1 MAMVSFVNPLE
12 EITSTKTLD
21 PCVLIIFGATGDL
34 TARKLMP
41 ALYNL
46 SRIGQLP
53 SHFACVGFAR
63 RPKNDDQFRSEM
75 FNATSQ
81 HSRVLPVD
89 MKLWKNFSEQIFY
102 HQANFDDDASYE
114 KLKTLLQ
121 DLDTRFGT
129 RGNRIFYLSVPP
141 SYFPAISKKLAQ
153 HGLIY
158 DPEKVPDR
166 FSRVIV
172 EKPFGHDLVSAHELQ
187 NQFSA
192 YFREDQIFRIDH
204 YLGKETVQNLLVLR
218 FANPIFESMWNNK
231 YIDHVQITVAED
243 GGIGNRGKFYEE
255 AGCLRDIIQ
264 NHLMQLLSLVAME
277 PPVTIEAN
285 AVRDEKVK
293 VLEAV
298 RPFLPAD
305 MAHHLVRGQYGAGF
319 IHGEA
324 VRGYSHEEN
333 VAPSSKIE
341 TYVAMELFVDNWR
354 WDGVPFYLRAGKRLP
369 KRVTEIAI
377 FFKCA
382 PGVLFSKSMWRH
394 DSNVLVIRIQPD
406 EGISL
411 RMNSKI
417 PGINSP
423 IQPVKMDF
431 RYGSYFGASP
441 PDAYERL
448 LCDAIVGDQTL
459 FARVDEVMAS
469 WKLMEPCLLR
479 WQEVPPQDFPN
490 YAAGTW
496 GPESADLMMSRSG
509 RQWRFL

>member
-1 MAMVSFVNPLE
+1 MASFVNPLE

-21 PCVLIIFGATGDL
+21 PCTLIIFGATGDL

-46 SRIGQLP
+46 SRMGQLP
-53 SHFACVGFAR
+53 SHFACIGFAR
-63 RPKNDDQFRSEM
+63 RPKNDDQFRTEM
-75 FNATSQ
+75 FNATNAY
-81 HSRVLPVD
+81 SRVLPID

-114 KLKTLLQ
+114 RLKALLQ

-129 RGNRIFYLSVPP
+129 RGNRLFYLSVPP
-141 SYFPAISKKLAQ
+141 SYFPEISKKLSA

-158 DPEKVPDR
+158 DPEKVHDR

-172 EKPFGHDLVSAHELQ
+172 EKPFGHDLRSAQELQ
-187 NQFSA
+187 REFSSH
-192 YFREDQIFRIDH
+192 FREDQIFRIDH

-243 GGIGNRGKFYEE
+243 LGVGTRGKFYEE
-255 AGCLRDIIQ
+255 AGCIRDIVQ

-293 VLEAV
+293 ILDAV
-298 RPFLPAD
+298 RH
-305 MAHHLVRGQYGAGF
+305 MAPDDIDRSLVRGQYGAGF
-319 IHGEA
+319 VHGEPC
-324 VRGYSHEEN
+324 RGYAHEDN
-333 VAPSSKIE
+333 VSQTSKIE

-369 KRVTEIAI
+369 KRVTEIAV

-382 PGVLFSKSMWRH
+382 PGVLFSKSIWRH
-394 DSNVLVIRIQPD
+394 DANVLVIRIQPD

-431 RYGSYFGASP
+431 RYGSYFGAAP

-448 LCDAIVGDQTL
+448 LCDAIIGDQTL

-469 WKLMEPCLLR
+469 WKLIEPCLER
-479 WQEVPPQDFPN
+479 WQEVPPADFPN
-490 YAAGTW
+490 YPAGTW
-496 GPESADLMMSRSG
+496 GPMSADMMMSRSG